1 MDSSYI
7 RWFQRFIWLGIV
19 MNMVFAIP
27 ALFAPALLTSML
39 GMPPQLSDPWLENA
53 GMLLVGISLF
63 YMPSGFNAP
72 RYVVHSWLCV
82 LSRLV
87 AVAFWIYL
95 INTSNQAQ
103 VFVPMLLGDL
113 SMFLILGVLLY
124 LGSAPANRPLAL
136 LRDGGREW
144 RAGWARRWQR
154 HSFKVATLVVVLA
167 LGFIGYQTWYQMLR
181 VVPAE
186 QYASDED
193 HYKYCLLYTS
203 PSPRDRTRS
212 RMPSSA

>member
-1 MDSSYI
+1 MDTCI
-7 RWFQRFIWLGIV
+7 RWFQRFIWLGIL
-19 MNMVFAIP
+19 MNMVFAMP

-72 RYVVHSWLCV
+72 KYVVHSWLCV

-113 SMFLILGVLLY
+113 GMFLILGILLY
-124 LGSAPANRPLAL
+124 LGSAPANRPFAL
-136 LRDGGREW
+136 LRDGWREW
-144 RAGWARRWQR
+144 CAAWARRWRR

-167 LGFIGYQTWYQMLR
+167 LG
-181 VVPAE
+181 
-186 QYASDED
+186 
-193 HYKYCLLYTS
+193 
-203 PSPRDRTRS
+203 
-212 RMPSSA
+212 